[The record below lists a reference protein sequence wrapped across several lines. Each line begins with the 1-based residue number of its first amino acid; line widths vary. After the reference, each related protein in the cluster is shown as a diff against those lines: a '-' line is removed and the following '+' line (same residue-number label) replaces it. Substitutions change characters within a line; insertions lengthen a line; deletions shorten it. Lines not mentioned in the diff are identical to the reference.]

1 MSTERALV
9 YKKEALGLGGESKS
23 SLVVYDEKFNRI
35 TPLDGRQ
42 RKRRRFS
49 PGDEKSFI
57 PPPFLDLA
65 IGLSPGDVEQFF
77 REQRLDDLTAKLSR
91 ADLELGDPD
100 IRGPSPPP
108 AYDKHGART
117 NSRETR
123 VKMSMQKEYS
133 RLVSSMLRKLSGY
146 VAPTD
151 YKPPKITMRVEI
163 PQDRYQDV
171 NFTGMILGPRGLNH
185 KRLEDETGCQI
196 SIRGKGTRGQ
206 LESQTEEELAM
217 PMHVCITGED
227 EERVMTAVRMIE
239 PLVDPLHRD
248 FEKERSRGLEQL
260 ALITGTG
267 KAMQERQL
275 RLLEADGIEEQSY
288 TKFEILCS
296 VCGDRG
302 HLPSDCPSR
311 KRETSDINEWR
322 IDNEYNKLISE
333 LGGRKVVSATAM
345 STTSSHPLAMK
356 SIPAMPPVAAAPK
369 PLMKST
375 TSPYMLLSKQAVTG
389 KQYIPPSGFPP
400 GFAPP

>member
-1 MSTERALV
+1 MADSRTLV
-9 YKKEALGLGGESKS
+9 ARRDGSEYEGGRRSA
-23 SLVVYDEKFNRI
+23 LVVYDEKFNRI
-35 TPLDGRQ
+35 TPLDGRK
-42 RKRRRFS
+42 RKRKRFS
-49 PGDEKSFI
+49 PGDDKSFV

-65 IGLSPGDVEQFF
+65 IGLSPSDVDQFF

-91 ADLELGDPD
+91 AELELGEPD
-100 IRGPSPPP
+100 IRAPSPPP

-123 VKMSMQKEYS
+123 VKMSMQKEYA
-133 RLVSSMLRKLSGY
+133 RLVSSMLKKLSGY

-163 PQDRYQDV
+163 PQERYPDV

-217 PMHVCITGED
+217 PMHVCLTGED
-227 EERVMTAVRMIE
+227 EERVLSGVRLIE
-239 PLVDPLHRD
+239 PLVDPLHAD
-248 FEKERSRGLEQL
+248 FEKERCRGLEQL

-275 RLLEADGIEEQSY
+275 RLLEADGIEEETY
-288 TKFEILCS
+288 TKFEVLCS
-296 VCGDRG
+296 ICRDRG
-302 HLPSDCPSR
+302 HLSSDCPNR
-311 KRETSDINEWR
+311 KKDTPDLDQWR

-333 LGGRKVVSATAM
+333 LGGRKVSAM
-345 STTSSHPLAMK
+345 PLSSHPLAMK
-356 SIPAMPPVAAAPK
+356 SIPVVAPSK
-369 PLMKST
+369 PLQVVK
-375 TSPYMLLSKQAVTG
+375 KQPALVYAPPARGQT
-389 KQYIPPSGFPP
+389 QQVIIPPSGFPP